1 VWRRRAADTVAA
13 MAAIAVGVA
22 FGLLSLRI
30 RFDEQNL
37 IAVANPVEHMFALAS
52 WGTPDLAQA
61 KQLLDGGLLRRLGEG
76 LMTALAAHSFV
87 LHPSDRPTL
96 ILEWLAIAGAVWA
109 WRQGDRKLPFQ
120 VAVLLLAAW
129 VLDAVFTLRQLKHEY
144 FAYTDPLLIIAALLT
159 AVRFIGVLD
168 LRRVRLIAPYVVALY
183 VIAAHQSPVKILI
196 GREGPETSC
205 GWHQAYLKR
214 VERFPFCNS

>member
-1 VWRRRAADTVAA
+1 
-13 MAAIAVGVA
+13 MLGVSL
-22 FGLLSLRI
+22 GLLSLHI

-37 IAVANPVEHMFALAS
+37 IAVANPIEHMFALAS

-61 KQLLDGGLLRRLGEG
+61 KQLLDGSFLRRLGEG
-76 LMTALAAHSFV
+76 LMTALAAHTFV

-96 ILEWLAIAGAVWA
+96 ILEWLSIAGGVWA

-120 VAVLLLAAW
+120 IAVLLLVVWA
-129 VLDAVFTLRQLKHEY
+129 LDAVFTLRQLKHEY
-144 FAYTDPLLIIAALLT
+144 FVYTDPLLIIAALLT
-159 AVRFIGVLD
+159 AVRFSWVLD
-168 LRRVRLIAPYVVALY
+168 LPRVRSIAPYVVAIY

-205 GWHQAYLKR
+205 NWHQAYLKR